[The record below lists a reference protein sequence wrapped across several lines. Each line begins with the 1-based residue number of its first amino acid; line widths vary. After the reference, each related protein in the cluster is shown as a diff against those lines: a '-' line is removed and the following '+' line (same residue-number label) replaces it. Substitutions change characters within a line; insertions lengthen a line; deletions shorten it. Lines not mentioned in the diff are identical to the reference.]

1 MMQKLTAPMFSYDK
15 KITIKMSLHDTAR
28 NNGNFKLNINSHTE
42 KIRFKLYS
50 FSCTPVST
58 LKQDGSGMENNI
70 NNNNIIL

>member
-1 MMQKLTAPMFSYDK
+1 
-15 KITIKMSLHDTAR
+15 MSLHDTAR